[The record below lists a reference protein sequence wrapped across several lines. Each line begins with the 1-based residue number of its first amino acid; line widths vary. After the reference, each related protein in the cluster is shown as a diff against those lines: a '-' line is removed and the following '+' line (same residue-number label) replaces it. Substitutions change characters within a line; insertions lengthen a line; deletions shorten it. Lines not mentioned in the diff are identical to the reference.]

1 MNEFVTFVVHD
12 GVGLGVEL
20 GLEEAMAHF
29 AGNVPDVVVVV
40 AEAEVDGHLESVGD
54 GLGVVEAGGVGEVEV
69 VVGGGIV
76 VEVVPDEEDLL
87 DGGVE

>member
-1 MNEFVTFVVHD
+1 VDEFVTFVVHD

-20 GLEEAMAHF
+20 GLEEAVAHL
-29 AGNVPDVVVVV
+29 AGDVPDVVVVV
-40 AEAEVDGHLESVGD
+40 AETEVDGHLEAVGD
-54 GLGVVEAGGVGEVEV
+54 RFRAVEARGVREVEV

-76 VEVVPDEEDLL
+76 VEVVADEEDLF